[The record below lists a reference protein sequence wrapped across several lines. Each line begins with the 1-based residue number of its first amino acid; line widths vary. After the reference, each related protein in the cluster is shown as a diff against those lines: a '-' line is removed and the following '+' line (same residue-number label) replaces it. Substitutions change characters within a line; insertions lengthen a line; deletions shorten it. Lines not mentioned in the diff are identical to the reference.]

1 MKAILSFIISIAI
14 YLGIGLIAW
23 NIVYSL
29 IDLNSVTVVA
39 LSNYRLCTYSA
50 VTLLCFYILPFL
62 IGTNTNDDVEGYYI
76 GVTMIIG
83 INLLVMIAINSWEDA
98 WESVSTIVSIVYNL
112 INIGYMAITI
122 YSTLKHKAK

>member
-14 YLGIGLIAW
+14 YLGIGLIVW

-29 IDLNSVTVVA
+29 IDLSSVTVVA

-50 VTLLCFYILPFL
+50 VTLLFFYILPFL

-83 INLLVMIAINSWEDA
+83 INLLVMIAINSWKDA
-98 WESVSTIVSIVYNL
+98 WESVSTIVSIIYNI

-122 YSTLKHKAK
+122 YSILKHKAK

>member
-1 MKAILSFIISIAI
+1 MKAILSLIISAAI

-29 IDLNSVTVVA
+29 IDLSSVTLVA

-50 VTLLCFYILPFL
+50 VTLLFFYILPFL
-62 IGTNTNDDVEGYYI
+62 IGTNTSDDVEGYYI

-98 WESVSTIVSIVYNL
+98 WESVSTIVSIVYNI

-122 YSTLKHKAK
+122 YSILKHKAK

>member
-1 MKAILSFIISIAI
+1 MKAFFSILISIAI

-23 NIVYSL
+23 NIVFSFL
-29 IDLNSVTVVA
+29 DLDSVTVVA

-50 VTLLCFYILPFL
+50 VTLLFFYILPFL
-62 IGTNTNDDVEGYYI
+62 IETGNGDDIEGYYI
-76 GVTMIIG
+76 GVSMIIG

-98 WESVSTIVSIVYNL
+98 WESVSAIVSIVYNL

-122 YSTLKHKAK
+122 YSILKHKAK